1 MDISWYKPRNYLH
14 FDSPITLQQA
24 IKLVANPKHSFY
36 PFLSYTLSVAKI
48 KKDKNEGKLVRLIKN
63 RGISYSSH
71 KDSHIF
77 SYYAYLL
84 NEKYEKSFEK

>member
-24 IKLVANPKHSFY
+24 IKLVANPNNVVKHSFY

-48 KKDKNEGKLVRLIKN
+48 KG
-63 RGISYSSH
+63 
-71 KDSHIF
+71 
-77 SYYAYLL
+77 
-84 NEKYEKSFEK
+84 

>member
-24 IKLVANPKHSFY
+24 IKLVANPNNVVKHSFY

-48 KKDKNEGKLVRLIKN
+48 KKDKNEGKLVRLIK
-63 RGISYSSH
+63 IEEYLIH
-71 KDSHIF
+71 LIKIAIFLVIMHI
-77 SYYAYLL
+77 Y
-84 NEKYEKSFEK
+84 